1 MFSVLQIKSDKSFSM
16 KKERIPVLFFFFYI
30 KPNYCMFY
38 IKPNHCMFY
47 IKPNHCMFLHKTE
60 FPQVLLMI
68 SVVSV
73 RFHL

>member
-16 KKERIPVLFFFFYI
+16 KKERIPVLFFFF
-30 KPNYCMFY
+30 FY

>member
-16 KKERIPVLFFFFYI
+16 KKERIPVLFFYI
-30 KPNYCMFY
+30 KPNY
-38 IKPNHCMFY
+38 CMFY

>member
-1 MFSVLQIKSDKSFSM
+1 
-16 KKERIPVLFFFFYI
+16 
-30 KPNYCMFY
+30 MFY
-38 IKPNHCMFY
+38 IKP
-47 IKPNHCMFLHKTE
+47 KHCMFLHKTE

>member
-16 KKERIPVLFFFFYI
+16 KKERIPVLFFFYI

-38 IKPNHCMFY
+38 IKPNY
-47 IKPNHCMFLHKTE
+47 CMFLHKTE

>member
-16 KKERIPVLFFFFYI
+16 KKERIPVLFFFFFFYI
-30 KPNYCMFY
+30 KPNY
-38 IKPNHCMFY
+38 CMFY

>member
-16 KKERIPVLFFFFYI
+16 KKERIPVLFFFFFLHKTELLYV
-30 KPNYCMFY
+30 
-38 IKPNHCMFY
+38 
-47 IKPNHCMFLHKTE
+47 LHKTE

>member
-16 KKERIPVLFFFFYI
+16 KKERIPVLFFFFFFYI
-30 KPNYCMFY
+30 KPNY
-38 IKPNHCMFY
+38 
-47 IKPNHCMFLHKTE
+47 CMFLHKTE

-73 RFHL
+73 RLHL

>member
-1 MFSVLQIKSDKSFSM
+1 MFSVLQIKSDKSLSM
-16 KKERIPVLFFFFYI
+16 KKERIPVLFFFFFF
-30 KPNYCMFY
+30 FY
-38 IKPNHCMFY
+38 IKPNHCIFY

>member
-38 IKPNHCMFY
+38 IKPNHCMF
-47 IKPNHCMFLHKTE
+47 LHKTE

>member
-1 MFSVLQIKSDKSFSM
+1 MFSVLQIKSDKIIEYEKGTDSRSFF
-16 KKERIPVLFFFFYI
+16 FFFFYI
-30 KPNYCMFY
+30 KPNY
-38 IKPNHCMFY
+38 CMFY

>member
-16 KKERIPVLFFFFYI
+16 KKERIPVLFFFF
-30 KPNYCMFY
+30 
-38 IKPNHCMFY
+38 FY